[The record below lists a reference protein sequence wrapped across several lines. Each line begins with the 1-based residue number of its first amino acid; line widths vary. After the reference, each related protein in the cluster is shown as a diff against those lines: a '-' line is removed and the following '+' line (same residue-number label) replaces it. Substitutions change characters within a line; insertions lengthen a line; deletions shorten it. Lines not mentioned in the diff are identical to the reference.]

1 MDKASRLVSG
11 CRGQGGSWFFIISQ
25 IPEQAFLDL
34 LIDPEAERTARTGA
48 LGLLERDA
56 ELGVLTELLDR
67 AGDGSGEVALVTG
80 EAGIGKSAL
89 VQEFVETVED
99 GKVLWGQCDDLLTP
113 RPLGPIHDMGR
124 EIGGAIGE
132 ALRDGFDRIGIFEV
146 VMDELQSPPS
156 PTLFVVDDV
165 HWADEATIDLL
176 TFLGR
181 RITGIP
187 TVMILTYRPEEVAP
201 GHPLIQT
208 LAAMPPNAVTRMELA
223 PLSEIAVD
231 QLTHEADR
239 SIDTRIAFELTSGNP
254 FYVTEILAAGGWE
267 PDQVPSSVAQVV
279 TTRLGRLPKETRRVA
294 ELVSV
299 VPSRVD
305 FELLRACEPLWSEA
319 LEPAEEIGL
328 VTLGA
333 RTVSYRHELARRAV
347 EAEMPELRRR
357 ALHRRV
363 LDGLIEV
370 GDPEPAAVVHHATR
384 AGADDMLAEWGP
396 RAARAAVRAEAHRE
410 ALAHYERTA
419 AVADLIEEADR
430 ASIFE
435 QLASESLN
443 AGRHNQALDAIN
455 RALSVHES
463 RNDDAARSKA
473 LIARSWIHWV
483 EARREKGYAD
493 SQEAAR
499 LLEPL
504 EEGPVHALLQAHV
517 ARISMADWRLA
528 DALELG
534 QQAIRLA
541 EKYDQPSA
549 LANALNTVGTSKLLR
564 EEDEGEQYLARSMKV
579 AQQASSEQDV
589 DLSRFAGGAVPHAHI
604 NLATTAIEARRYS
617 RARQAIYDGLAY
629 ARDSERIGHVDYLD
643 ATRARLLMETGELDE
658 AVRLG
663 DEVLSRSRQ
672 LGVSAVPAAYA
683 AGRACVRTGASAAER
698 YLERAWD
705 VADQSG
711 ELQRTG
717 RVVFARAE
725 LAWYRDDLSD
735 LVDALGEVLAEGT
748 SLGFPWVAGE
758 AALWLR
764 RAGIQPEESPV
775 AEPFRLMME
784 GSFIEAAAS
793 WADIGCPYEQAE
805 CLTETGEPSSMI
817 EGLKLLDDLGA
828 VPLARLTRSR
838 LRRMGVKGVPR
849 GPRPATRENPYGL
862 TPRQME
868 VLALVADGLTN
879 TEIAERLYL
888 SVRTVDHHVSA
899 ILTQLGVDNREDA
912 AAILPEADGDSG

>member
-1 MDKASRLVSG
+1 M
-11 CRGQGGSWFFIISQ
+11 FT
-25 IPEQAFLDL
+25 
-34 LIDPEAERTARTGA
+34 DPEAERTTRTRA

-56 ELGVLTELLDR
+56 ELGRLTESQHR
-67 AGDGSGEVALVTG
+67 AGAGSGEVVLVIG
-80 EAGIGKSAL
+80 EAGIGKTAL
-89 VQEFVETVED
+89 VQEFIDSASD

-124 EIGGAIGE
+124 EIGGTIGQ
-132 ALRDGFDRIGIFEV
+132 ALKDGFDRSGVFEV
-146 VMDELQSPPS
+146 VMDELQSPPR
-156 PTLFVVDDV
+156 PTLFVVEDV

-176 TFLGR
+176 TSLGR
-181 RITGIP
+181 RIAGLP

-201 GHPLIQT
+201 GHPLIPM
-208 LAAMPPNAVTRMELA
+208 LAAMPPGAVTRQELS
-223 PLSEIAVD
+223 PLSEMAVD
-231 QLTHEADR
+231 RLTHAADGSIDAGVAFQLTA
-239 SIDTRIAFELTSGNP
+239 GNP

-267 PDQVPSSVAQVV
+267 PDQIPSSVAHVV
-279 TTRLGRLPKETRRVA
+279 TTRLGRLSEETRRVA

-305 FELLRACEPLWSEA
+305 LELLEACEPSWSEA
-319 LEPAEEIGL
+319 LESAEEIGL

-333 RTVSYRHELARRAV
+333 KTVSYRHELARRAV
-347 EAEMPELRRR
+347 EAKMPELRRR
-357 ALHRRV
+357 AMHRRV
-363 LDGLIEV
+363 LDGLMEV
-370 GDPEPAAVVHHATR
+370 GDPEPATVVHHATR
-384 AGADDMLAEWGP
+384 AGDDGLLAEWGP
-396 RAARAAVRAEAHRE
+396 RAARAAARAEAHRE

-443 AGRHNQALDAIN
+443 AGRHGQALDAIN
-455 RALSVHES
+455 RALSLHES
-463 RNDDAARSKA
+463 RSEDLARARA

-483 EARREKGYAD
+483 EAHREQAYAD
-493 SQEAAR
+493 SEEALR
-499 LLEPL
+499 LLEHL
-504 EEGPVHALLQAHV
+504 EEGPVHALGQAHM
-517 ARISMADWRLA
+517 ARISMLDWRLH
-528 DALELG
+528 DALEIG

-541 EKYDQPSA
+541 ERFDQPSV
-549 LANALNTVGTSKLLR
+549 LANALNTVGTSKLLH
-564 EEDEGEQYLARSMKV
+564 EEDEGEHYLERSMEV
-579 AQQASSEQDV
+579 AERASSEQDV
-589 DLSRFAGGAVPHAHI
+589 DLSRFAGSAIPHAHI

-617 RARQAIYDGLAY
+617 RARQAISEGLAY

-663 DEVLSRSRQ
+663 DMVLSRSRQ

-683 AGRACVRTGASAAER
+683 AGRASVRMGASSAER
-698 YLERAWD
+698 YLDRARGVAER
-705 VADQSG
+705 SG
-711 ELQRTG
+711 ELQRTA
-717 RVVFARAE
+717 RVLFAGAE
-725 LAWYRDDLSD
+725 LAWYRDDMGD
-735 LVDALGEVLAEGT
+735 LVDHLSEVLTEATG
-748 SLGFPWVAGE
+748 LGFPWIAGE

-764 RAGIQPEESPV
+764 RAGLQPEESPN
-775 AEPFRLMME
+775 AEPFRLMLE
-784 GSFIEAAAS
+784 GSFIEAAAL
-793 WADIGCPYEQAE
+793 WAEIGCPYEQAE

-817 EGLKLLDDLGA
+817 EGLMLLDALGA

-849 GPRPATRENPYGL
+849 GPRPATRENPFGL

-899 ILTQLGVDNREDA
+899 ILTQLGVDSREKA
-912 AAILPEADGDSG
+912 AAMLPEADGDSG

>member
-1 MDKASRLVSG
+1 VQEAAKWPLLLARPVSASRL
-11 CRGQGGSWFFIISQ
+11 WFV
-25 IPEQAFLDL
+25 DK
-34 LIDPEAERTARTGA
+34 
-48 LGLLERDA
+48 
-56 ELGVLTELLDR
+56 V
-67 AGDGSGEVALVTG
+67 
-80 EAGIGKSAL
+80 K
-89 VQEFVETVED
+89 D

-124 EIGGAIGE
+124 KTGGAIGE
-132 ALRDGFDRIGIFEV
+132 ALEEGLDRSGIFEI
-146 VMDELQSPPS
+146 VMDELQSPPR

-181 RITGIP
+181 RITVIP
-187 TVMILTYRPEEVAP
+187 TVMILTYRPEEVPP
-201 GHPLIQT
+201 GHPLIPT
-208 LAAMPPNAVTRMELA
+208 LAAMPPNAVTRLELA
-223 PLSEIAVD
+223 PLSEMAVD
-231 QLTHEADR
+231 QLTHESDG
-239 SIDTRIAFELTSGNP
+239 SIDTRIAFELTAGNP

-279 TTRLGRLPKETRRVA
+279 TTRLGRLPEETRRVA

-305 FELLRACEPLWSEA
+305 LELLKACEPSWSEA
-319 LEPAEEIGL
+319 LESAEEIGL
-328 VTLGA
+328 VTLRA
-333 RTVSYRHELARRAV
+333 NAVSYRHELARRAV
-347 EAEMPELRRR
+347 EAKLPELRRR

-363 LDGLIEV
+363 LDGLMEM
-370 GDPEPAAVVHHATR
+370 GDPEPASVVHHATR
-384 AGADDMLAEWGP
+384 AGDDGLLAEWGP
-396 RAARAAVRAEAHRE
+396 VAARAAARAEAHRE

-419 AVADLIEEADR
+419 AVADLIDEAER
-430 ASIFE
+430 GSIFE
-435 QLASESLN
+435 ELASESLN
-443 AGRHNQALDAIN
+443 AGRHDRALDAIN
-455 RALSVHES
+455 KALSFHESLSDHVARARALV
-463 RNDDAARSKA
+463 
-473 LIARSWIHWV
+473 ARSWIHWV
-483 EARREKGYAD
+483 EAHREQAYAD
-493 SQEAAR
+493 SEEALR
-499 LLEPL
+499 LLESL
-504 EEGPVHALLQAHV
+504 QEGPVHALVQAHL
-517 ARISMADWRLA
+517 AWIAMEDWRLA
-528 DALELG
+528 DALERG

-541 EKYDQPSA
+541 ERYDQPSV

-564 EEDEGEQYLARSMKV
+564 DEDEGEQYLARSVEV
-579 AQQASSEQDV
+579 AEESSREQDL
-589 DLSRFAGGAVPHAHI
+589 DLSRSAGHAAPRAAA
-604 NLATTAIEARRYS
+604 NLASTAIEARRYS
-617 RARQAIYDGLAY
+617 RARQAISDGLAY
-629 ARDSERIGHVDYLD
+629 ARDGESIGHVDYLE
-643 ATRARLLMETGELDE
+643 ATRARLLMETGELDK
-658 AVRLG
+658 AIRLG

-698 YLERAWD
+698 YLERAWG
-705 VADQSG
+705 VADPSG

-735 LVDALGEVLAEGT
+735 LVDHLREVLAEGT
-748 SLGFPWVAGE
+748 RLGFPWVSGE
-758 AALWLR
+758 AALWLQ
-764 RAGIQPEESPV
+764 RAGIRPEESPT
-775 AEPFRLMME
+775 AEPFRLMMA
-784 GSFIEAAAS
+784 GSFIEAAAL

-849 GPRPATRENPYGL
+849 GPRPATRENLYGL

-912 AAILPEADGDSG
+912 AAMLPETDSDSG